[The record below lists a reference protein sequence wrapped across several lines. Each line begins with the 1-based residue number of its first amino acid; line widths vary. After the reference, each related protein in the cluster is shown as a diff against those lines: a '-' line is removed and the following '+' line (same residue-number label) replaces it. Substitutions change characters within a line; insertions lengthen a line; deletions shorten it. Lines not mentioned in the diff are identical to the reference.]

1 MYLVIHA
8 TMILARSLLFPAF
21 LASGLL
27 GALAAPLEER
37 ASVEVSI
44 ANGTVV
50 GASDGAVEYFK
61 GIPFAQAPVG
71 PLRFQSPR
79 PYDASFGRLDA
90 TKAFPVC
97 LQGADAKGSEDC
109 LKLIVLRPA
118 NRPAAKLPVVFF
130 IHGGAFSAG
139 GAEDGNDGT
148 PIVKASSQMGAP
160 VILVSVQY
168 RLGALGFLS
177 GKEVAATGQTNLGL
191 RDQRLALKWVHGMSN
206 PSEGSCALRVRWYM
220 GESCF

>member
-1 MYLVIHA
+1 MHA
-8 TMILARSLLFPAF
+8 TMIITRSLLFPVF
-21 LASGLL
+21 LTSRLL

-37 ASVEVSI
+37 ASVEVTI

-50 GASDGAVEYFK
+50 GGSDGTVDYFK

-79 PYDASFGRLDA
+79 SYDASFGRLDA
-90 TKAFPVC
+90 TKSFPVC

-191 RDQRLALKWVHGMSN
+191 RDQRLALEWVHGKSTPSN
-206 PSEGSCALRVRWYM
+206 GSRTLRGCYNV
-220 GESCF
+220 GGSSA